1 MLLSTSIRCSGK
13 MIDTWYLHLLYLL
26 QQLDRKTD
34 EITIVDSVHEN
45 HKGNENFCRIIL
57 PNVTVR

>member
-1 MLLSTSIRCSGK
+1 